1 MQTHDLGPIFVHK
14 IRLKRRS
21 SLIHRADT
29 HEIEPP
35 YRHSRSWV
43 FRIWGELGFV
53 LGFWR
58 KGTLSE
64 EESLM
69 TALAGHESRLLD
81 SDGHI
86 LDEYEIGQEAPCE
99 PR

>member
-1 MQTHDLGPIFVHK
+1 
-14 IRLKRRS
+14 
-21 SLIHRADT
+21 
-29 HEIEPP
+29 
-35 YRHSRSWV
+35 
-43 FRIWGELGFV
+43 
-53 LGFWR
+53 
-58 KGTLSE
+58 
-64 EESLM
+64 M